1 MKSLLD
7 AMARRAD
14 EAPTALAVC
23 QGERQWDQ
31 RTLWQAVCQQAQWL
45 QHQLRSSSSG
55 RPIALAADNSIEW
68 IVADLACLLAGVPC
82 VPVPGFFTDAQR
94 QHLLRDSGCL
104 ALWRPDHTAP
114 DWQWLDYPAVNLP
127 EGCCK
132 VTYTSGSTG
141 EPKGVCLA
149 AEALQ
154 RTVLA
159 LAERLQGLTV
169 RRHLCTMPLAVLLEN
184 LAGVYLPLWLG
195 TPIELVPLATLGLA
209 DLQRPDPRQFLSTLA
224 GSTADS
230 LILLPATLGWLLQGV
245 SSGMLSAQRWQLL
258 AVGGGKTSQ
267 QMLHQAQQLG
277 LPVFEGYG
285 LSEVGSVAA
294 LNGPGL
300 NRMGSV
306 GKPLSH
312 VEIRLAADGE
322 VLIRGNTMLGYLGE
336 SSPGSPWLATGD
348 LGAWDSQGYLTI
360 LGRKKST
367 LVTALGRNV
376 NPEWIEAEL
385 LARPG
390 VLQAFVYGDEQQ
402 GIRALLFA
410 PGLQSPEALAALLAQ
425 CNAQLPG
432 YARLEGATVIDTPFS
447 HQQGELT
454 SNGRLRRHVIARQ
467 RLPQQEQV

>member
-7 AMARRAD
+7 AIARRAD

-45 QHQLRSSSSG
+45 QHQLRASSSG

-209 DLQRPDPRQFLSTLA
+209 DLQRPDPRQFLSSLA